1 MKRLSNRWMGR
12 VAVSSNNAREHYE
25 AQALYDTNGN
35 PTRTITEP
43 LVDGGQFAP
52 QSSGNG
58 SGNIYINARWQ
69 INANAMYQAAFG
81 LEIAGNVFGRQ
92 GYPFPLYR
100 TASLGADVGLPV
112 LVTPAVDTFRYPNV
126 WDTDLRLARTFRIQT
141 VNLRLIGDVF
151 NAFNAN
157 TALVRN
163 NNVQSTSFNVLATN
177 LSPRVLR
184 LGLVVGF

>member
-1 MKRLSNRWMGR
+1 VDGTRRR
-12 VAVSSNNAREHYE
+12 VLEQRTRAVHR
-25 AQALYDTNGN
+25 QALYDTNGN

-43 LVDGGQFAP
+43 LVDGGWVRGAAP
-52 QSSGNG
+52 AVDAD
-58 SGNIYINARWQ
+58 GNIYINARWQ
-69 INANAMYQAAFG
+69 FNANAMYQAAFG

-100 TASLGADVGLPV
+100 TASLGADVGLPI

-126 WDTDLRLARTFRIQT
+126 WDTDLRLARTFRVQT